1 MKWIGLTGGIATG
14 KSTAKKLIE
23 SLGSPVIDADEISH
37 QLSAVDQA
45 GYKAIVSHFGKEVLN
60 TDLTLDRKKLGQM
73 IFANE
78 SLKLQLEGILHPL
91 IRAEVLRQKE
101 QHRANGAELCF
112 YDVPLLFEKKLWS
125 DFDATVLIWCDA
137 RAQLE
142 RLMAR
147 NGYSKEEALLRISNQ
162 IDLID
167 KVKMSTYCV
176 DNSGDTEDLQKQLVK
191 LLGNL
196 KQLTI

>member
-14 KSTAKKLIE
+14 KSTAKKLLE
-23 SLGSPVIDADEISH
+23 GLGIPVIDADEISH
-37 QLSAVDQA
+37 QLSAVNQA
-45 GYKAIVSHFGKEVLN
+45 GYKAIVSHFGNGVLN
-60 TDLTLDRKKLGQM
+60 TDSTLDRKKLGQL
-73 IFANE
+73 IFADE

-137 RAQLE
+137 RIQLE
-142 RLMAR
+142 RLIAR
-147 NGYSKEEALLRISNQ
+147 NGYSEEEARLRISNQ

-176 DNSGDTEDLQKQLVK
+176 DNSGDTEDLQKQLVR

-196 KQLTI
+196 K

>member
-45 GYKAIVSHFGKEVLN
+45 GYKAIVSHFGQEVLN

-73 IFANE
+73 IFADE

-101 QHRANGAELCF
+101 HHRTSGAELCF

-137 RAQLE
+137 YTQLQ

-147 NGYSKEEALLRISNQ
+147 NGYTEEEALLRISNQ

-191 LLGNL
+191 LLESL
-196 KQLTI
+196 KRKR